1 MPESKTVGLYANTC
15 MLRQKYENQH
25 YFKKNHCIRNPST
38 KCWYP
43 RTLYKHIYRVVFE
56 NSGPKNGRTQQVGL
70 HHKPTDWREWC
81 GLNEWPPTW
90 HRAALSLAG
99 TGRAPLCWI
108 CVISTNTWHSPAAML
123 SHFIPRGCPNTQST
137 KKPKEALISPI
148 YTCQMGGGTC
158 CVVYQ
163 LDS

>member
-1 MPESKTVGLYANTC
+1 MVVWETPTLNAYLQESPIKNLMNNSTVWWRKLQV
-15 MLRQKYENQH
+15 QKW
-25 YFKKNHCIRNPST
+25 RDST
-38 KCWYP
+38 SG
-43 RTLYKHIYRVVFE
+43 TLLMR
-56 NSGPKNGRTQQVGL
+56 S
-70 HHKPTDWREWC
+70 HHKPTERREWC

-90 HRAALSLAG
+90 HCAALSPAG

-123 SHFIPRGCPNTQST
+123 SHFIPRRCPNTQST
-137 KKPKEALISPI
+137 KEPKEALISPI

-163 LDS
+163 LVS